1 MKFLLATSNKNKIKE
16 IRRMLS
22 CFNDVEIITLS
33 DINADFDVEETGS
46 TFEENA
52 RLKALAGMK
61 ISNLPCIADDSGLMV
76 DALNGEPGVYSAR
89 YAGVGATNIQRIEKL
104 LKNLENVPEPKRT
117 AKFVCAICCV
127 FPDGREIIA
136 KGECNGKI
144 GYELKGD
151 YDFGYNPVF
160 VSKSGK
166 TFAELNDK
174 ERDEISHRN
183 AALKQFISKLKV
195 FKENLN
201 VN

>member
-16 IRRMLS
+16 IKRMLS
-22 CFNDVEIITLS
+22 CFDDIEIITLS
-33 DINADFDVEETGS
+33 DIDADFDVEETGQ

-52 RLKALAGMK
+52 KLKALAGMK

-89 YAGVGATNIQRIEKL
+89 YAGVGATNNQRIEKL
-104 LKNLENVPEPKRT
+104 LKNLEDVPDENRT
-117 AKFVCAICCV
+117 AKFVCAICCI
-127 FPDGREIIA
+127 FPDGQEIIA
-136 KGECNGKI
+136 KGECKGKI
-144 GYELKGD
+144 GYKLKGD
-151 YDFGYNPVF
+151 YNFGYNPVF
-160 VSKSGK
+160 ISKNGK

-183 AALKQFISKLKV
+183 AALKQFIDKLKI